1 MKPLV
6 NEWVEKAEG
15 DFRVATQLFA
25 MEDPIYDAVCF
36 HAQQCVEKYLKAVLQ
51 DHDIAFPKTHD
62 LVELL
67 GLNERFVPELLPLEQ
82 EMDRLTTYSVET
94 RYTGTSADE
103 QLARTAVDLMTQA
116 RTILR
121 RTLGLEC

>member
-6 NEWVEKAEG
+6 SEWVVKAEG
-15 DFRVATQLFA
+15 DYRVATQLFA
-25 MEDPIYDAVCF
+25 MQDPIYDAVCF

-51 DHDIAFPKTHD
+51 YHNTAFPKTHD

-82 EMDRLTTYSVET
+82 EMDRLTTYAVET
-94 RYTGTSADE
+94 RYPGISADE
-103 QLARTAVDLMTQA
+103 QLAKTAVELMAQA

-121 RTLGLEC
+121 STLGLEC